1 MRPGS
6 VIVDLAAES
15 GGNCTLTRPGE
26 TVVAH
31 DVTIVA
37 PLNIPASVPF
47 HASQMLSKNVLT
59 FLQHVTKDGA
69 LTVDLADEI
78 TGAMAVT
85 HAGEVRRS

>member
-1 MRPGS
+1 
-6 VIVDLAAES
+6 V
-15 GGNCTLTRPGE
+15 
-26 TVVAH
+26 H
-31 DVTIVA
+31 DVTIIG

-69 LTVDLADEI
+69 LAVDLNDEI
-78 TGAMAVT
+78 AGAMAVT